1 MKRKSASSPP
11 SSPNTRSIAAST
23 RIAEALSAFVQKPN
37 LTTSDVDAY
46 MSNKPKT
53 HWDYNKYWK
62 AIVHSWIAAP
72 ATKWE
77 LITWYANQ
85 MKNKSIEAHIDV
97 MIDVLDVVRRTK
109 PTTLLASSFWSAF
122 SETYKERVW
131 WAEHVFQAIAA
142 NDEPYLIMLFKNNLL
157 VPLSSIHEHE
167 GHTWSA
173 ALNAEAVKCAYR
185 TYDSPKVAM
194 DSFSTTVQLKSDNA
208 NARAFMLAA
217 IVHFPST
224 ADLIFTVPMVLTIMG
239 TCLER
244 GFDGNGT
251 FTDILDAIVKKL
263 SFKVDANRR
272 TLEQLWAN
280 LMLKVYDTMP
290 KPEYDKICNILT
302 FILRRYKMNLN
313 NMYLTLESYKMRMT
327 ALLQANNISVDPF
340 TNPMLWIRKNM
351 PYIAVALIARNKK
364 AILFMISLGATLKR
378 CSFTLEDMT
387 TDPEMLKLF
396 LYESKATKIQ
406 RAYKTHMYKPE
417 HPSQSTRNATWQTR
431 LSK

>member
-37 LTTSDVDAY
+37 LTTLDVSAY

-62 AIVHSWIAAP
+62 AIVHAWIAAS

-85 MKNKSIEAHIDV
+85 IKSKDVDAHNDI

-109 PTTLLASSFWSAF
+109 PNTLMSSSFWSAF
-122 SETYKERVW
+122 SDTYKERVW

-157 VPLSSIHEHE
+157 VPLSLIHEHE

-173 ALNAEAVKCAYR
+173 ALNTEAVKCAYR
-185 TYDSPKVAM
+185 TYDSPKIAM
-194 DSFSTTVQLKSDNA
+194 DSFSTTVQLNSDNGTNA

-224 ADLIFTVPMVLTIMG
+224 VDLVFTVPMVLTIMG

-244 GFDGNGT
+244 A

-263 SFKVDANRR
+263 SFKVEANRR
-272 TLEQLWAN
+272 TLEQLWVN
-280 LMLKVYDTMP
+280 LMLKVYDALP
-290 KPEYDKICNILT
+290 KPEYDKICNILA

-327 ALLQANNISVDPF
+327 ALLQANNMSVDPF
-340 TNPMLWIRKNM
+340 TNPMIWIRKNM

-387 TDPEMLKLF
+387 DDPQMLKLF

-431 LSK
+431 LGSR